1 MVPLAIIFKV
11 GFEYVLNIYRVNSVN
26 LTSERG
32 AQPVSLIFPSKISH
46 VMMHPVEVEKLGKHR
61 ACNWMVLV
69 FFLLFVQ
76 FSKEELDY
84 EYR

>member
-1 MVPLAIIFKV
+1 
-11 GFEYVLNIYRVNSVN
+11 
-26 LTSERG
+26 
-32 AQPVSLIFPSKISH
+32 
-46 VMMHPVEVEKLGKHR
+46 MMHPVEVEKLGKHR

-76 FSKEELDY
+76 LSKEELDY